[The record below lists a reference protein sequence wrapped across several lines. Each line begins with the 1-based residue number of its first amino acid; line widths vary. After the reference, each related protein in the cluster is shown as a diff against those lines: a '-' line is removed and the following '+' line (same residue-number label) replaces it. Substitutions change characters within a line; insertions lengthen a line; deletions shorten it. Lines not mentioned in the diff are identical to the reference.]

1 MKTDLLPKE
10 FEELEFSMSQFQIKH
25 FVVGSQHNLFRQ
37 FKQILLEL
45 EVRMVALETMTLDY
59 RKTLAEKKL
68 AEEKAKLEAEKAEA
82 EKKIEEERSA
92 KAKEIVEKVKKKK
105 EELKELS
112 DKDKQGFNKQ
122 IGKELGLK
130 EKKKGRRKED
140 E

>member
-1 MKTDLLPKE
+1 MEILKKMWTKTKLWVGLLVAGALVGFLALRKHVQDKLEADKQEQVKKE
-10 FEELEFSMSQFQIKH
+10 EAAKAE
-25 FVVGSQHNLFRQ
+25 
-37 FKQILLEL
+37 
-45 EVRMVALETMTLDY
+45 
-59 RKTLAEKKL
+59 AEKKL

-105 EELKELS
+105 EELKDLS

-122 IGKELGLK
+122 VGKELGLK
-130 EKKKGRRKED
+130 EKKKGRRKDD